1 MISVVVPVF
10 NEEGSLIELYRRIVK
25 ALDERKFELI
35 VVNDGSSDRSREIIE
50 ELVKNDKRVVL
61 VDFRRNQ
68 GKSRALMA
76 GFKKTKGEL
85 IVTLDADLQDQPE
98 EIDKLLSKLKE
109 GFDLVSGWK
118 RKRNDPFINVLF
130 SRFFN
135 FIIRLTT
142 KVHLHDIV
150 CGLKVYRREVVE
162 SLDLYGD
169 LYRFIPVLAIQS
181 GFRVGEV
188 EVAHFP
194 RQCGRSKYGFSKFFR
209 GFLDLFTVLFLA
221 NFAFRPL
228 HLFGLLGGGLIGI
241 GWLICFYL
249 TIIWFQGQ
257 SIGRR
262 PLLFLGVLLIITG
275 IQLFTSGLLAELI
288 VHNRHKGD

>member
-1 MISVVVPVF
+1 MISVIVPVF
-10 NEEGSLIELYRRIVK
+10 NEEGSLIELYQRIVK
-25 ALDERKFELI
+25 TLDKEKFELI
-35 VVNDGSSDRSREIIE
+35 VVNDGSRDRSKEIVE
-50 ELVKNDKRVVL
+50 ELKKNDKRVVL
-61 VDFRRNQ
+61 INFRRNQ

-76 GFKKTKGEL
+76 GFRETKGEL
-85 IVTLDADLQDQPE
+85 VVTLDADLQDQPE
-98 EIDKLLSKLKE
+98 EIDKLLLKLEE

-135 FIIRLTT
+135 FIIRLTA
-142 KVHLHDIV
+142 KVYLHDIN
-150 CGLKVYRREVVE
+150 CGLKVYRREVIE

-169 LYRFIPVLAIQS
+169 LYRFIPVLVAQD
-181 GFRVGEV
+181 GFKVAEV
-188 EVAHFP
+188 EVTHFP
-194 RQCGRSKYGFSKFFR
+194 RQYGHSKYGFSKFFR

-241 GWLICFYL
+241 GLLICFHL
-249 TIIWFQGQ
+249 TVVWFRGQ
-257 SIGRR
+257 SIGGR
-262 PLLFLGVLLIITG
+262 PLLFLGILSIITG

-288 VHNRHKGD
+288 VHNRRKGD